1 MIYACPNCLQ
11 AVSSP
16 GLCNICS
23 ALTEGFGNWIET
35 EDAVAASFP
44 EYMDWHI
51 TVEGGPDEL
60 WIRQLRERRM
70 ESYARARRR
79 ARRGL

>member
-23 ALTEGFGNWIET
+23 ALAEGFGNWIEL
-35 EDAVAASFP
+35 EDA
-44 EYMDWHI
+44 MDHY
-51 TVEGGPDEL
+51 TFKCEPDSVY
-60 WIRQLRERRM
+60 IKHLRERRM

-79 ARRGL
+79 AKHGR